1 MASDTDTTKPDLGKP
16 EPTWRALWSSP
27 IARRIFLGNFVGLLI
42 LIVGASLLSEM
53 RVQLIQAKI
62 DSLTIQGE
70 VVANV
75 LAETATLGDPA
86 PQLLEQR
93 ARAVLRRLALPT
105 STRVR
110 LYTPQGE
117 LVADTNVL
125 ADRITQKTLP
135 GLPTG
140 DRHSAEAEVKSAL
153 ARIAAFRLR
162 PWTPDFTASEERARA
177 AAGELV
183 AGQRVGELGER
194 VVSVSLPIQRVEAV
208 IGVLTVEAGDVE
220 EIIRRERQAMLPF
233 FIGAWAVTVLASF
246 LLALTIAIPL
256 RRLSEAADSLRLS
269 GATRLELPGQRRRH
283 DEIGDLAQSLEAMTG
298 SLAERIDANERFAAD
313 VSHEIKNPLTS
324 IRSAVETTRSVKDED
339 ARTRLLA
346 IIAQDVGRLDR
357 LVTDIARASRLEA
370 ETARGATGPVDLGRL
385 LADLSDTYGQTRRD
399 GEPVVSFKGPPPT
412 NAIVLGQEGPLG
424 QVFRNLIDNAK
435 SFSPPQGVVT
445 VEVAV
450 TSRRDGGLVRAVVA
464 DQGPGIL
471 PANLES
477 VFQRFY
483 TDRPK
488 GTAFGGNSGLG
499 LSIARQIVEA
509 YKGRIWAENI
519 QGVEADQ
526 RLGARFIVEFPLA
539 EG

>member
-1 MASDTDTTKPDLGKP
+1 MASDTDTTKS

-53 RVQLIQAKI
+53 RAQLIQAKI

-105 STRVR
+105 SSRVR
-110 LYTPQGE
+110 LFTPSGE

-125 ADRITQKTLP
+125 ADRITQRPLP
-135 GLPTG
+135 GLPVG
-140 DRHSAEAEVKSAL
+140 DRHSAKAEMEGVWSSL
-153 ARIAAFRLR
+153 AAWRLR
-162 PWTPDFTASEERARA
+162 PWRPDFTAEEERARA
-177 AAGELV
+177 AAGALV
-183 AGQRVGELGER
+183 AGQRRGELGER
-194 VVSVSLPIQRVEAV
+194 VISVSLPIQRVEAV
-208 IGVLTVEAGDVE
+208 IGILTVEAGDVD
-220 EIIRRERQAMLPF
+220 EIIRRERRAMLPF
-233 FIGAWAVTVLASF
+233 FVGAWAVTALASF
-246 LLALTIAIPL
+246 LLALTIAIPV
-256 RRLSEAADSLRLS
+256 RRLAEAADSLRLS
-269 GATRLELPGQRRRH
+269 GATRLELPDARRRP
-283 DEIGDLAQSLEAMTG
+283 DEIGGLARPLEAMTG

-324 IRSAVETTRSVKDED
+324 IRSAVETTRSVKDEG
-339 ARTRLLA
+339 ARARLLA

-370 ETARGATGPVDLGRL
+370 ETARGATGRVDLGRL
-385 LADLSDTYGQTRRD
+385 LAELSDTYGQTRREGD
-399 GEPVVSFKGPPPT
+399 PVVSFKGPPPVG
-412 NAIVLGQEGPLG
+412 AVALGQEGPLG

-435 SFSPPQGVVT
+435 SFSPPHGVVT
-445 VEVAV
+445 VEVVV
-450 TSRRDGGLVRAVVA
+450 TPRREGRSVRAIVA
-464 DQGPGIL
+464 DQGPGIE

-519 QGVEADQ
+519 QGVGPDQ
-526 RLGARFIVEFPLA
+526 RLGARFIVELPSA